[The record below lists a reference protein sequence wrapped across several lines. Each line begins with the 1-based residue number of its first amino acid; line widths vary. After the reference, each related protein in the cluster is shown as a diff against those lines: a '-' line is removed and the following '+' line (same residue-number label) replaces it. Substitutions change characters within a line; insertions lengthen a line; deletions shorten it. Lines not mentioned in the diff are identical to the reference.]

1 MCKNVK
7 IRIHK
12 TIILPVVLCG
22 YEMWCLAL
30 RRDHRLW
37 VFRGQG
43 AEDNISID
51 EG

>member
-1 MCKNVK
+1 
-7 IRIHK
+7 
-12 TIILPVVLCG
+12 
-22 YEMWCLAL
+22 MWCLAL

-51 EG
+51 EGWRNIKSSRKLHNEPGPLDL